1 MVIAVSTMC
10 CRFANSLLRPTAG
23 KSVATS
29 AVVHV
34 SVGALAVI
42 GTIWVS
48 ATQPARLPGQSR
60 VIELQLVE
68 RPPEPESPAIQI
80 TVPEPVSLADDT
92 PTPPEESVL
101 VTPDRA
107 RLANRTFAAESAAAD
122 AWEMPDPTDPL
133 LSERV
138 AQLPLAARP
147 SAPDDSA
154 SLPTEIASPLERSQA
169 AHRPPQASSAATPVP
184 QQVGSDD
191 QTPPDFS
198 NNRPPRYPQIA
209 EQRRWE
215 GVVMLRITI
224 AADGRVTRVEVA
236 ESSGHA
242 VLDAE
247 AANTVRTWRGTPARR
262 GGKPIETEE
271 LLPVRFRLR

>member
-1 MVIAVSTMC
+1 MC
-10 CRFANSLLRPTAG
+10 CRVLHSLLRPTGA
-23 KSVATS
+23 KSVVTS

-34 SVGALAVI
+34 TVGALAVI
-42 GTIWVS
+42 GSFWVS
-48 ATQPARLPGQSR
+48 ATEPARLPGQSR
-60 VIELQLVE
+60 VIELQLIQQ
-68 RPPEPESPAIQI
+68 PPEPESPVVQL
-80 TVPEPVSLADDT
+80 TVAEPVSLADNT
-92 PTPPEESVL
+92 PSPPEESVL

-107 RLANRTFAAESAAAD
+107 RLASRTFVPESTVAD

-138 AQLPLAARP
+138 AQLPLPARP
-147 SAPDDSA
+147 SAPDSA
-154 SLPTEIASPLERSQA
+154 ASPPTETASPLERTLA
-169 AHRPPQASSAATPVP
+169 ARRPPQVTSAATPVP
-184 QQVGSDD
+184 QQVGNDD

-198 NNRPPRYPQIA
+198 NNRPPRYPQVA
-209 EQRRWE
+209 QQRGWE

-224 AADGRVTRVEVA
+224 AADGRVTRVKVA
-236 ESSGHA
+236 ESSGYS

-271 LLPVRFRLR
+271 LLPVRFRLDPP

>member
-138 AQLPLAARP
+138 AQLPLPSRHTAPNAA
-147 SAPDDSA
+147 AP
-154 SLPTEIASPLERSQA
+154 PTETTPPLDRTQA
-169 AHRPPQASSAATPVP
+169 AHRPPQVASAATPVP
-184 QQVGSDD
+184 QQVGSDEE
-191 QTPPDFS
+191 TPPDFS

-262 GGKPIETEE
+262 GGRPIETEE